1 MPKISQ
7 ETIDEIRN
15 KADIVDI
22 IKEYIPLIQKGKNY
36 FGVCPFHQ
44 DHSPS
49 MSVSKERQLFKCFSC
64 GAGGNVFKFVSDY
77 ENISYIEAV
86 SKVGSK
92 VGINLNIE
100 KTSKVNE
107 KYKSLYEIMD
117 LTNLFFENN
126 IQTDNGSEARN
137 YLHQRGLSD
146 NDIKE
151 FNLGLSLNDN
161 NLAKFLEKKKMSLE
175 QALSLGLVNQKNLEY
190 TDVFKNRLLFPIHDL
205 EGHVVGFTGRIYKDN
220 NGPKYL
226 NSRETP
232 LFRKGQILFN
242 YHRAKKYIQLQK
254 EVILVEGNMDAIRM
268 YINDFKNTLALMG
281 TSLTEEQV
289 RILKNLRSKVI
300 LMLDNDEAGLTAT
313 YAVGEELIKSG
324 IEVFVIRLSGKK
336 DPDEYILSFG
346 AEAMKENIERPL
358 SFLEFKLNYLKQDR
372 NLNDAS
378 ELSLY
383 IKEVLQILKDEDEIT
398 TGIILNQISN
408 EYHIPLETL
417 QNSIPK
423 KEEIIIP
430 KEPVKPK
437 KKDGQYLTCIK
448 NILYYM
454 MNDEKYIQIY
464 EDELGYFEETL
475 YREIA
480 SEILGYYMTKKKMVF
495 ADFLSFIETSLLK
508 DEIYELI
515 SSIKDEELTEN
526 KLRDY
531 IYGVKQKNLQN
542 KIKSLKE
549 EQKKTVDIYQKELI
563 GKKIIENKIE
573 TSLLKDEIY
582 ELISSIKDEELTEN
596 KLRDYIYGVKQ
607 KNLQNKIK
615 SLKEEQKK
623 TVDIYQKE
631 LIGKKI
637 IENKIEAENLK
648 KERSVE
654 ND

>member
-137 YLHQRGLSD
+137 YLHQRGLND

-190 TDVFKNRLLFPIHDL
+190 TDVFKNRILFPIHDL

-573 TSLLKDEIY
+573 FLKNLKNRI
-582 ELISSIKDEELTEN
+582 LIKNDIKYISHI
-596 KLRDYIYGVKQ
+596 DYINSTIDYY
-607 KNLQNKIK
+607 KNDI
-615 SLKEEQKK
+615 KK
-623 TVDIYQKE
+623 TKTEEYLDDFY
-631 LIGKKI
+631 
-637 IENKIEAENLK
+637 N
-648 KERSVE
+648 
-654 ND
+654 

>member
-137 YLHQRGLSD
+137 YLHQRGLND

-161 NLAKFLEKKKMSLE
+161 NLAKFLEKKKMPLE

-190 TDVFKNRLLFPIHDL
+190 TDVFKNRILFPIHDL

-313 YAVGEELIKSG
+313 YAVGEELIKNG

-573 TSLLKDEIY
+573 
-582 ELISSIKDEELTEN
+582 
-596 KLRDYIYGVKQ
+596 
-607 KNLQNKIK
+607 
-615 SLKEEQKK
+615 
-623 TVDIYQKE
+623 
-631 LIGKKI
+631 
-637 IENKIEAENLK
+637 AENLK

>member
-137 YLHQRGLSD
+137 YLHQRGLND

-190 TDVFKNRLLFPIHDL
+190 TDVFKNRILFPIHDL

-268 YINDFKNTLALMG
+268 YIND
-281 TSLTEEQV
+281 
-289 RILKNLRSKVI
+289 LK
-300 LMLDNDEAGLTAT
+300 T
-313 YAVGEELIKSG
+313 
-324 IEVFVIRLSGKK
+324 
-336 DPDEYILSFG
+336 P
-346 AEAMKENIERPL
+346 
-358 SFLEFKLNYLKQDR
+358 
-372 NLNDAS
+372 
-378 ELSLY
+378 
-383 IKEVLQILKDEDEIT
+383 
-398 TGIILNQISN
+398 
-408 EYHIPLETL
+408 
-417 QNSIPK
+417 
-423 KEEIIIP
+423 
-430 KEPVKPK
+430 
-437 KKDGQYLTCIK
+437 
-448 NILYYM
+448 
-454 MNDEKYIQIY
+454 
-464 EDELGYFEETL
+464 
-475 YREIA
+475 
-480 SEILGYYMTKKKMVF
+480 
-495 ADFLSFIETSLLK
+495 
-508 DEIYELI
+508 
-515 SSIKDEELTEN
+515 
-526 KLRDY
+526 
-531 IYGVKQKNLQN
+531 
-542 KIKSLKE
+542 
-549 EQKKTVDIYQKELI
+549 
-563 GKKIIENKIE
+563 
-573 TSLLKDEIY
+573 
-582 ELISSIKDEELTEN
+582 
-596 KLRDYIYGVKQ
+596 
-607 KNLQNKIK
+607 
-615 SLKEEQKK
+615 
-623 TVDIYQKE
+623 
-631 LIGKKI
+631 
-637 IENKIEAENLK
+637 
-648 KERSVE
+648 
-654 ND
+654 

>member
-137 YLHQRGLSD
+137 YLHQRGLND

-190 TDVFKNRLLFPIHDL
+190 TDVFKNRILFPIHDL

-313 YAVGEELIKSG
+313 YAVGEELIKNG

-515 SSIKDEELTEN
+515 F
-526 KLRDY
+526 
-531 IYGVKQKNLQN
+531 
-542 KIKSLKE
+542 
-549 EQKKTVDIYQKELI
+549 
-563 GKKIIENKIE
+563 
-573 TSLLKDEIY
+573 
-582 ELISSIKDEELTEN
+582 SIKDEELTEN

>member
-190 TDVFKNRLLFPIHDL
+190 TDVFKNRILFPIHDL

-515 SSIKDEELTEN
+515 SGIKDEELTEN
-526 KLRDY
+526 KLKDY
-531 IYGVKQKNLQN
+531 IYGVKQK
-542 KIKSLKE
+542 I
-549 EQKKTVDIYQKELI
+549 
-563 GKKIIENKIE
+563 
-573 TSLLKDEIY
+573 
-582 ELISSIKDEELTEN
+582 
-596 KLRDYIYGVKQ
+596 
-607 KNLQNKIK
+607 LQNKIK

>member
-137 YLHQRGLSD
+137 YLHQRGLND

-190 TDVFKNRLLFPIHDL
+190 TDVFKNRILFPIHDL

-313 YAVGEELIKSG
+313 YTVGEELIKSG

-573 TSLLKDEIY
+573 
-582 ELISSIKDEELTEN
+582 
-596 KLRDYIYGVKQ
+596 
-607 KNLQNKIK
+607 
-615 SLKEEQKK
+615 
-623 TVDIYQKE
+623 
-631 LIGKKI
+631 
-637 IENKIEAENLK
+637 AENLK

>member
-64 GAGGNVFKFVSDY
+64 GAGGNVCKFVSDY

-190 TDVFKNRLLFPIHDL
+190 ADVFKNRILFPIHDL

-408 EYHIPLETL
+408 EYHIPIETL

-573 TSLLKDEIY
+573 
-582 ELISSIKDEELTEN
+582 
-596 KLRDYIYGVKQ
+596 
-607 KNLQNKIK
+607 
-615 SLKEEQKK
+615 
-623 TVDIYQKE
+623 
-631 LIGKKI
+631 
-637 IENKIEAENLK
+637 AENLK

>member
-190 TDVFKNRLLFPIHDL
+190 TDVFKNRILFPIHDL

-313 YAVGEELIKSG
+313 YTVGEELIKSG

-408 EYHIPLETL
+408 EYHISLETL

-573 TSLLKDEIY
+573 
-582 ELISSIKDEELTEN
+582 
-596 KLRDYIYGVKQ
+596 
-607 KNLQNKIK
+607 
-615 SLKEEQKK
+615 
-623 TVDIYQKE
+623 
-631 LIGKKI
+631 
-637 IENKIEAENLK
+637 AENLK

>member
-137 YLHQRGLSD
+137 YLHQRGLND

-190 TDVFKNRLLFPIHDL
+190 TDVFKNRILFPIHDL

-346 AEAMKENIERPL
+346 VEAMKENIERPL

-573 TSLLKDEIY
+573 
-582 ELISSIKDEELTEN
+582 
-596 KLRDYIYGVKQ
+596 
-607 KNLQNKIK
+607 
-615 SLKEEQKK
+615 
-623 TVDIYQKE
+623 
-631 LIGKKI
+631 
-637 IENKIEAENLK
+637 AENLK

>member
-137 YLHQRGLSD
+137 YLHQRGLND

-190 TDVFKNRLLFPIHDL
+190 TDVFKNRILFPIHDL

-313 YAVGEELIKSG
+313 YTVGEELIKSG

-454 MNDEKYIQIY
+454 MSDEKYIQIY

-573 TSLLKDEIY
+573 
-582 ELISSIKDEELTEN
+582 
-596 KLRDYIYGVKQ
+596 
-607 KNLQNKIK
+607 
-615 SLKEEQKK
+615 
-623 TVDIYQKE
+623 
-631 LIGKKI
+631 
-637 IENKIEAENLK
+637 AENLK

>member
-107 KYKSLYEIMD
+107 KYKRLYEIMD

-137 YLHQRGLSD
+137 YLHQRGLND

-190 TDVFKNRLLFPIHDL
+190 TDVFKNRILFPIHDL

-313 YAVGEELIKSG
+313 YTVGEELIKSG

-573 TSLLKDEIY
+573 
-582 ELISSIKDEELTEN
+582 
-596 KLRDYIYGVKQ
+596 
-607 KNLQNKIK
+607 
-615 SLKEEQKK
+615 
-623 TVDIYQKE
+623 
-631 LIGKKI
+631 
-637 IENKIEAENLK
+637 AENLK

>member
-190 TDVFKNRLLFPIHDL
+190 ADVFKNRILFPIHDL

-346 AEAMKENIERPL
+346 AEAMKENIELPL

-573 TSLLKDEIY
+573 
-582 ELISSIKDEELTEN
+582 
-596 KLRDYIYGVKQ
+596 
-607 KNLQNKIK
+607 
-615 SLKEEQKK
+615 
-623 TVDIYQKE
+623 
-631 LIGKKI
+631 
-637 IENKIEAENLK
+637 AENLK